1 MKKNL
6 LFIGLILAM
15 SLSASAQYK
24 GFAFGFKVGPN
35 WGWTGSTTG
44 AAVSLGARTG
54 FDVGVVAEYYFA
66 DNYAIVSGVNVDFL
80 GGKYTFDKGRMVTD
94 SLNPDGFLE
103 KYGVNRIYKTTLY
116 EIPLMLKM
124 ETNDLGNL
132 PLRAY
137 AQVGGGIGYAQKVK
151 VKDAI
156 PADGID
162 TPADWGVT
170 NKEFS
175 NIRASLKIGAGAQY
189 AIDES
194 TRLFAGVYF
203 SHDFINNVNY
213 ISPNYCGNY
222 YEFNYETN
230 ELNKLGERDTKLNV
244 LQNRI
249 GLEVVVLF

>member
-6 LFIGLILAM
+6 LIVGLIMTL

-44 AAVSLGARTG
+44 AAISEGARTG
-54 FDVGVVAEYYFA
+54 LDVGVVAEYYFA
-66 DNYAIVSGVNVDFL
+66 NNYAFVSGINVDFM
-80 GGKYTFDKGRMVTD
+80 GGKYSFETGRMVTD
-94 SLNPDGFLE
+94 SLNPNGYVE
-103 KYGVNRIYKTTLY
+103 RYGINRIYKTTLY

-124 ETNDLGNL
+124 VTNELGSSPIRL
-132 PLRAY
+132 Y

-162 TPADWGVT
+162 TPAEWGVT

-175 NIRASLKIGAGAQY
+175 NIRVSLKIGGGAQY
-189 AIDES
+189 ALDES

-203 SHDFINNVNY
+203 SHDLLNNINSV
-213 ISPNYCGNY
+213 SPNYYKY
-222 YEFNYETN
+222 YNGDKN
-230 ELNKLGERDTKLNV
+230 LGERETRLNV

-249 GLEVVVLF
+249 SIEVGVLF

>member
-1 MKKNL
+1 MKKSL
-6 LFIGLILAM
+6 LFVGLLLAM
-15 SLSASAQYK
+15 SLTASAQYK
-24 GFAFGFKVGPN
+24 GFSFGFKVGPN

-44 AAVSLGARTG
+44 AAVSEGARTG

-66 DNYAIVSGVNVDFL
+66 NNYALVSGVNVDFL
-80 GGKYTFDKGRMVTD
+80 GGHYSFDNAIQLD
-94 SLNPDGFLE
+94 STTSKPDVF
-103 KYGVNRIYKTTLY
+103 KVDRVFKSTLY

-124 ETNDLGNL
+124 VTNELGDI

-156 PADGID
+156 DGA
-162 TPADWGVT
+162 TAPEDWGVT

-175 NIRASLKIGAGAQY
+175 NIRVSLKIGAGAQY
-189 AIDES
+189 SLDES

-203 SHDFINNVNY
+203 SHDLLNNINS
-213 ISPNYCGNY
+213 ISPNYYKFYNGDKN
-222 YEFNYETN
+222 
-230 ELNKLGERDTKLNV
+230 LGERETKLNM

-249 GLEVVVLF
+249 GVEVGILF